1 MVAELKISFC
11 FPSVKNN
18 LFHPWNWGSIFF
30 YLQLHPLPLRTFNF
44 TSHKEEFY
52 VWSVSLFWQCS
63 LIFLVINECLRELL
77 LIDSLLLT
85 LFPFFDYQ
93 LHFPDYSLSLSL
105 FAMNKCLHES
115 FLTNAQLS
123 LIKETRL
130 YFSDDKAVEYC
141 FYGNKTY

>member
-52 VWSVSLFWQCS
+52 FWSVSLFLTVLSHLSGHQWVS
-63 LIFLVINECLRELL
+63 SWAPSHRFSSFDVVSFFWLSVTLSWLL
-77 LIDSLLLT
+77 
-85 LFPFFDYQ
+85 
-93 LHFPDYSLSLSL
+93 SLSLS
-105 FAMNKCLHES
+105 FCHEQVS
-115 FLTNAQLS
+115 SWVLS
-123 LIKETRL
+123 HQCSTFI
-130 YFSDDKAVEYC
+130 DKRNEVI
-141 FYGNKTY
+141 FFRW